1 MPVLASPQGLVIDGR
16 PGDPMQSA
24 LRTGVPAV
32 VVGRGPTALGIL
44 RCLRMA
50 GIDSYVACPRG
61 DHVTASRWY
70 RPTPGAYW
78 DGALGAAG
86 HEALE
91 RMPLEKAVLIAGA
104 DDAAQWVSGLPGAL
118 LGSKFVASTASWATQ
133 ALLQD
138 KSKFA
143 QFLSGT
149 DMPHPRTFY
158 LESADDVAAV
168 PFDELDRVFLKPINS
183 QQFSDVVGVKGVWV
197 GSRAELLASWQ
208 SLHAKGFKLMA
219 QEYVPGT
226 AADHYF
232 IDGFRDRHGVLTGLF
247 ARRRYRISPPD
258 FGNSSYCESI
268 ALADL
273 AVPLRHLETLLAAL
287 AYRGIFSAEFKRDA
301 RDGAFRI
308 LEINSRAWTY
318 VEFAA
323 RCGVNVCQMAWRD
336 ALELEVSPAP
346 ALYDVGAGCV
356 DFYRDFGTLWAQ
368 RHKMP
373 LGWWAVIRQWTHAH
387 YHSFR
392 LDDPRPALGFAAG
405 VIGRHARDV
414 LRPQRDASRSVVT

>member
-1 MPVLASPQGLVIDGR
+1 MPVLASPQGIVIDDWQGN
-16 PGDPMQSA
+16 PMRSA
-24 LRTGVPAV
+24 VCTGVPAI

-50 GIDSYVACPRG
+50 GIDSYVACPKD

-70 RPTPGAYW
+70 RPTPGVHW
-78 DGALGAAG
+78 DGTLGAAG
-86 HEALE
+86 HEALD
-91 RMPLEKAVLIAGA
+91 RMPLDKAVLIAGA
-104 DDAAQWVSGLPGAL
+104 DDAALWMSELPP
-118 LGSKFVASTASWATQ
+118 GSKFAVSTASWATQ

-149 DMPHPRTFY
+149 SMPYPRTFY
-158 LESADDVAAV
+158 LESTDDVAAV

-197 GSRAELLASWQ
+197 SSRTELLARWQ
-208 SLHAKGFKLMA
+208 SLHERGFKLMA

-232 IDGFRDRHGVLTGLF
+232 IDGFRDRRGALTGLF

-268 ALADL
+268 ALVDVGVAL
-273 AVPLRHLETLLAAL
+273 QHLRALLAAL
-287 AYRGIFSAEFKRDA
+287 DYRGIFSAEFKRDA

-323 RCGVNVCQMAWRD
+323 RCGVNVCEMAWQD
-336 ALELEVSPAP
+336 ALDREVQPASPRYA
-346 ALYDVGAGCV
+346 VGAGCV

-368 RHKMP
+368 RRTVP
-373 LGWWAVIRQWTHAH
+373 LHWSAVVRQWAHAH

-392 LDDPRPALGFAAG
+392 LDDPRPALRFAVG
-405 VIGRHARDV
+405 VIKRHAK
-414 LRPQRDASRSVVT
+414 DALAARVH

>member
-1 MPVLASPQGLVIDGR
+1 MRSAASTD
-16 PGDPMQSA
+16 
-24 LRTGVPAV
+24 VPAI

-50 GIDSYVACPRG
+50 GIDSYVACPKG

-70 RPTPGAYW
+70 RPTPGVLW
-78 DGALGAAG
+78 DGTLGTAG

-91 RMPLEKAVLIAGA
+91 RMPLERAVLIAGA
-104 DDAAQWVSGLPGAL
+104 DDAALWMSELPDAL
-118 LGSKFVASTASWATQ
+118 LASKFAVSTASLATQ
-133 ALLQD
+133 SLLQD
-138 KSKFA
+138 KSQFA

-149 DMPHPRTFY
+149 RMPYPRTFY
-158 LESADDVAAV
+158 LESTDDVAAV

-197 GSRAELLASWQ
+197 TSRAELLARWQ

-232 IDGFRDRHGVLTGLF
+232 IDGFRDRHGALTGLF

-258 FGNSSYCESI
+258 FGNSSYCQSI
-268 ALADL
+268 ALIDVGEALQNLD
-273 AVPLRHLETLLAAL
+273 VLLAAL
-287 AYRGIFSAEFKRDA
+287 DYRGIFSAEFKRDK

-323 RCGVNVCQMAWRD
+323 RCGVNVCEMAWHD
-336 ALELEVSPAP
+336 ALDRQVQAASSH
-346 ALYDVGAGCV
+346 YVIGAGCV

-368 RHKMP
+368 RRAMP
-373 LGWWAVIRQWTHAH
+373 LNWRGVIRQWAHAH

-392 LDDPRPALGFAAG
+392 LDDPQPALRFAAE
-405 VIGRHARDV
+405 VIGRHAREA
-414 LRPQRDASRSVVT
+414 LAARSGP

>member
-1 MPVLASPQGLVIDGR
+1 MR
-16 PGDPMQSA
+16 SA
-24 LRTGVPAV
+24 ARTSVPAI

-50 GIDSYVACPRG
+50 GIDSYVACPKD

-70 RPTPGAYW
+70 RPTPGIPW
-78 DGALGAAG
+78 DGSLGTAG
-86 HEALE
+86 HEALG
-91 RMPLEKAVLIAGA
+91 RMPLDKAVLVAGA
-104 DDAAQWVSGLPGAL
+104 DDAALWMSELPEAL
-118 LGSKFVASTASWATQ
+118 LASKFAVSTATSTTQ

-138 KSKFA
+138 KSQFA
-143 QFLSGT
+143 RFLSGT

-158 LESADDVAAV
+158 LESMDDVAAV

-197 GSRAELLASWQ
+197 ASHRELLERWQ
-208 SLHAKGFKLMA
+208 SLHAKGFRLMA

-232 IDGFRDRHGVLTGLF
+232 IDGFRDRHGALSGLF

-258 FGNSSYCESI
+258 FGNSSYCQSI
-268 ALADL
+268 ALIDVEAAL
-273 AVPLRHLETLLAAL
+273 AHLDALLAAL
-287 AYRGIFSAEFKRDA
+287 DYRGIFSAEFKRDA

-323 RCGVNVCQMAWRD
+323 RCGVNVCEMAWND
-336 ALELEVSPAP
+336 ALDREVLPASPQYAI
-346 ALYDVGAGCV
+346 GAGCV

-368 RHKMP
+368 RRAMP
-373 LGWWAVIRQWTHAH
+373 LHWRGVIRQWAHAH

-392 LDDPRPALGFAAG
+392 MDDPRPALRFAAG
-405 VIGRHARDV
+405 VIGRRARAV
-414 LRPQRDASRSVVT
+414 WRRGV

>member
-1 MPVLASPQGLVIDGR
+1 MR
-16 PGDPMQSA
+16 SA
-24 LRTGVPAV
+24 AYAGVPAI

-50 GIDSYVACPRG
+50 GIDSYVACPKG

-70 RPTPGAYW
+70 RPTPGVPW
-78 DGALGAAG
+78 DGALGSAG
-86 HEALE
+86 HEALD
-91 RMPLEKAVLIAGA
+91 RMPLDKAVLIAGA
-104 DDAAQWVSGLPGAL
+104 DDAALWMSELPDAL
-118 LGSKFVASTASWATQ
+118 LGSKFAVSTASSATQ

-149 DMPHPRTFY
+149 SMPHPRTFY
-158 LESADDVAAV
+158 LESVDDVTAV

-183 QQFSDVVGVKGVWV
+183 QQFSDVMGAKGVWV
-197 GSRAELLASWQ
+197 ASRTELLTRWQ
-208 SLHAKGFKLMA
+208 SLHARGFKLMA

-268 ALADL
+268 PLIDVE
-273 AVPLRHLETLLAAL
+273 VPLRHLEALLAAL
-287 AYRGIFSAEFKRDA
+287 DYRGIFSAEFKRDA

-323 RCGVNVCQMAWRD
+323 RCGVNVCEMAWQD
-336 ALELEVSPAP
+336 ALEHEVRSAS
-346 ALYDVGAGCV
+346 LQYVVGAGCV

-368 RHKMP
+368 RRAMP
-373 LGWWAVIRQWTHAH
+373 LNWWAVVRQWTHAH

-392 LDDPRPALGFAAG
+392 LDDPSPAFRFAVG
-405 VIGRHARDV
+405 VVKRHAK
-414 LRPQRDASRSVVT
+414 DALVARSR

>member
-1 MPVLASPQGLVIDGR
+1 MLASLQGIVIDGWQ
-16 PGDPMQSA
+16 GNPMRSA
-24 LRTGVPAV
+24 ARTSVPAV

-50 GIDSYVACPRG
+50 GIDSYVACPKD

-70 RPTPGAYW
+70 RPTPGIHW
-78 DGALGAAG
+78 NGTLGTDG
-86 HEALE
+86 HEALD
-91 RMPLEKAVLIAGA
+91 RMPLDKAVLIAGA
-104 DDAAQWVSGLPGAL
+104 DDAALWMSELPAAL
-118 LGSKFVASTASWATQ
+118 LGSKFFVSTASFATQ

-149 DMPHPRTFY
+149 SMPHPRTFY
-158 LESADDVAAV
+158 LESVDDVAAV

-197 GSRAELLASWQ
+197 TSRAELLASWQ

-258 FGNSSYCESI
+258 FGNSSYCQSI
-268 ALADL
+268 ALADVDL
-273 AVPLRHLETLLAAL
+273 PRRHLEALLAAL
-287 AYRGIFSAEFKRDA
+287 DYRGIFSAEFKRDA

-323 RCGVNVCQMAWRD
+323 RCGINVCEMAWHD
-336 ALELEVSPAP
+336 ALDRDVRP
-346 ALYDVGAGCV
+346 ALAHYAIGAGCV

-368 RHKMP
+368 RRAMP
-373 LGWWAVIRQWTHAH
+373 LNWWAVVHQWAHAH

-392 LDDPRPALGFAAG
+392 LDDPQPALHFAAG
-405 VIGRHARDV
+405 VIKRHAREA
-414 LRPQRDASRSVVT
+414 LAARGR